1 MKGLGARI
9 PVPLLLLFTMVF
21 WGAAF
26 NVTEVALD
34 HTTPAFTAFARGIFG
49 FLVLLPFLPLLGSRL
64 PRTRRMWGFAALMG
78 FGGTSLSLA
87 GLAEGTA
94 RAGPA
99 IAAVLLNTAPLFVAV
114 IGRFALHERV
124 TALRAL
130 GLATGFSGVLVIIL
144 SGGSASGEDVAIGSA
159 LTLAGALGY
168 GCAGLL
174 IRYLSLS
181 GEPFDVVGMTA
192 AQFLCGGILLTPYL
206 LLSGDLAGSDWGS
219 GELWWSIAFIVI
231 GAQVLAYLTFN
242 IALTRWP
249 GSRVYPWAFLA
260 PVVAILIEAVRGH
273 LPGALP
279 TLGMAVVVVGLVIVN
294 LPDAE
299 APSAQTATSPNTPS
313 SASRSTSASP

>member
-124 TALRAL
+124 TALRVL

-144 SGGSASGEDVAIGSA
+144 SGGSASGEDVVIGSA

-181 GEPFDVVGMTA
+181 DEPFDVVGMTA
-192 AQFLCGGILLTPYL
+192 AQFLCGGILLIPYL

-219 GELWWSIAFIVI
+219 RELWWSIAFIVI

-294 LPDAE
+294 LPGAE

>member
-1 MKGLGARI
+1 MKGLGERI

-26 NVTEVALD
+26 NVTDVALD

-130 GLATGFSGVLVIIL
+130 GLAIGFSGVLVIIL
-144 SGGSASGEDVAIGSA
+144 SGGSASGEDVVIGSA

-206 LLSGDLAGSDWGS
+206 LLSGDLDGSDWGS
-219 GELWWSIAFIVI
+219 GELVWSIAFIVI

-294 LPDAE
+294 LPAADAPVSHTE
-299 APSAQTATSPNTPS
+299 TSPNTPP
-313 SASRSTSASP
+313 SASRSTSASA